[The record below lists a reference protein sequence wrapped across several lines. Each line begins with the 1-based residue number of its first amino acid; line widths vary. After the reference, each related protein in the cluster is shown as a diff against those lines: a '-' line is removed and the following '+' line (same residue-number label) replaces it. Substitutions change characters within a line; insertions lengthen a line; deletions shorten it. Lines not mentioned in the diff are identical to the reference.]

1 MTNHTHH
8 KHERPLVA
16 VIGAGVVGLTTALLL
31 QCNHYDVTIISDEF
45 PWEDKPRPDYASP
58 KAGAHWRSMCD
69 EDDERAKGYDTVSY
83 RTFQELA
90 KNPESGIN
98 IRDAIDYFDFN
109 PTGHEGRDPWWSKIV
124 DDFKK
129 IPSTN
134 AAFPIA
140 YSYKTPVITPNI
152 YLKFLLHQ
160 FKEAGGHIQ
169 HRKLSHVAEAALWV
183 GTKPRPVKIIV
194 NCTGFQARHLGGVND
209 MRNFQTRGQTAVVR
223 ASWIHETVTWI
234 SKSGSIMY
242 VIPRSN
248 GDVVL
253 GGSHEAYQNNEAV
266 SGTKTTHI
274 LKTIVDR
281 YPKILTPGSSAA
293 YAASPDL
300 LSKFDIVDQKVG
312 FRPSRIGG
320 VRVEVE
326 HGRTGTGQHV
336 LIAHNYGHGGAGY
349 QSSWGT
355 AQDTLELI
363 QKAERETVD
372 DLPIEFAKL

>member
-1 MTNHTHH
+1 MTNHTHP

-69 EDDERAKGYDTVSY
+69 EDDERAKVSSEKHG
-83 RTFQELA
+83 TFQELA

-109 PTGHEGRDPWWSKIV
+109 PTGHEGRDPWWSKVV

-160 FKEAGGHIQ
+160 FKQAGGHVQ
-169 HRKLSHVAEAALWV
+169 HRKLSHVTEAALWV

-209 MRNFQTRGQTAVVR
+209 LRNFQTRGQTAVVR

-253 GGSHEAYQNNEAV
+253 GGSHEAYQ
-266 SGTKTTHI
+266 K
-274 LKTIVDR
+274 

-363 QKAERETVD
+363 QKAEKETVD
-372 DLPIEFAKL
+372 EQPTEFARL